1 MFNSQQTS
9 TTSIIVNY
17 EPIINPS
24 KTANGFNN
32 YGFKSDF
39 DYLTILNTESF
50 YITSSDIMDVSDII
64 FVLNQTDRPNS
75 IPSRIL
81 NLFNKDIS
89 DQLTVLLSKSFSPLK
104 YFFQF

>member
-1 MFNSQQTS
+1 
-9 TTSIIVNY
+9 
-17 EPIINPS
+17 
-24 KTANGFNN
+24 
-32 YGFKSDF
+32 
-39 DYLTILNTESF
+39 
-50 YITSSDIMDVSDII
+50 MDVSDII

-89 DQLTVLLSKSFSPLK
+89 DQLTILLSKSFSPLK